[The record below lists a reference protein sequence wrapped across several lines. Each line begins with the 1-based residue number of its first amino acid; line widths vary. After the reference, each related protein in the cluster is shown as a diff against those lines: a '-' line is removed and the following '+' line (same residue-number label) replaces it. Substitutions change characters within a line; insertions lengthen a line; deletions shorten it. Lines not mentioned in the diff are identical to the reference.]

1 MLDAASQMAIKQRT
15 TGNIVKRLGLGLE
28 MGMGLGMGIE
38 MGMGNGDGKVT
49 LVPGDDSKISCPT
62 YL

>member
-15 TGNIVKRLGLGLE
+15 TGDIVKRL
-28 MGMGLGMGIE
+28 GLGMGIE

-49 LVPGDDSKISCPT
+49 LVPGDDSKISGKS
-62 YL
+62 YLFVSTSTT